1 MHNNKTIKNL
11 PASERPYEKFLSLGA
26 SGLSDADL
34 LAIIIKTGTRDKTV
48 IDIAQD
54 ILSGRHGN
62 LLNLYEM
69 SYEELLSIP
78 GIGQIKAI
86 QLKAIAELSLRIAKT
101 KTGGKCHLPK
111 RTASESRGSD
121 HGFLEG
127 GMVDYYM
134 EQMRHLTNEVV
145 ICAYFD
151 VKSRFLGDKFISK
164 GSLSS
169 SVVDI
174 GSIIRTALD
183 KNASKLVLL
192 HNHPSGDCTPSRND
206 IAVTDRLI
214 EGSGIF
220 SIELCDH
227 IIIGDNEYYS
237 FYENKLI

>member
-1 MHNNKTIKNL
+1 MQTNKTIKEL

-34 LAIIIKTGTRDKTV
+34 LAIIIKTGTKDKSAV
-48 IDIAQD
+48 DIAQE
-54 ILSGRHGN
+54 ILSARHGN

-69 SYEELLSIP
+69 SYDELIQVS

-86 QLKAIAELSLRIAKT
+86 QLKAVAELSMRISKAKRARSIRMNT
-101 KTGGKCHLPK
+101 PVTI
-111 RTASESRGSD
+111 A
-121 HGFLEG
+121 
-127 GMVDYYM
+127 DYYM
-134 EQMRHLTNEVV
+134 EQMRHLQQEVV

-174 GSIIRTALD
+174 SSVMRTALE
-183 KNASKLVLL
+183 KNASKIVLL
-192 HNHPSGDCTPSRND
+192 HNHPSGDCTPSKDD
-206 IAVTDRLI
+206 IAVTDRLA
-214 EGSGIF
+214 EGSRIF

-237 FYENKLI
+237 FYENKII

>member
-1 MHNNKTIKNL
+1 MQTNKTIKEL

-34 LAIIIKTGTRDKTV
+34 LAIIIKTGTKDKSAV
-48 IDIAQD
+48 DIAQE

-69 SYEELLSIP
+69 SYDELIQVS

-86 QLKAIAELSLRIAKT
+86 QLKAVAELSMRISKAKRARSIRMNT
-101 KTGGKCHLPK
+101 PVTI
-111 RTASESRGSD
+111 A
-121 HGFLEG
+121 
-127 GMVDYYM
+127 DYYM
-134 EQMRHLTNEVV
+134 EQMRHLQQEVV

-174 GSIIRTALD
+174 SSVMRTALE
-183 KNASKLVLL
+183 KNASKIVLL
-192 HNHPSGDCTPSRND
+192 HNHPSGDCTPSKDD
-206 IAVTDRLI
+206 IAVTDRLA
-214 EGSGIF
+214 EGSRIF

-227 IIIGDNEYYS
+227 IVIGDNEYYS
-237 FYENKLI
+237 FYENKII

>member
-1 MHNNKTIKNL
+1 MQKNKTIKEL
-11 PASERPYEKFLSLGA
+11 PASERPYEKFLSVGA

-34 LAIIIKTGTRDKTV
+34 LAIIIKTGTKDKSAV
-48 IDIAQD
+48 DIAQE
-54 ILSGRHGN
+54 ILSGRNGN

-69 SYEELLSIP
+69 SYDELIQVS

-86 QLKAIAELSLRIAKT
+86 QLKAVAELSMRISKAKRARSIRMNT
-101 KTGGKCHLPK
+101 PVTI
-111 RTASESRGSD
+111 A
-121 HGFLEG
+121 
-127 GMVDYYM
+127 DYYM
-134 EQMRHLTNEVV
+134 EQMRHLQQEVV

-174 GSIIRTALD
+174 SSVMRTALE
-183 KNASKLVLL
+183 KNASKIVLL
-192 HNHPSGDCTPSRND
+192 HNHPSGDCTPSKDD
-206 IAVTDRLI
+206 ITVTDRLA
-214 EGSGIF
+214 EGSRIF

-237 FYENKLI
+237 FYENKII

>member
-1 MHNNKTIKNL
+1 MQTNKTIKEL

-34 LAIIIKTGTRDKTV
+34 LAIIIKTGTKDKSAV
-48 IDIAQD
+48 DIAHE

-69 SYEELLSIP
+69 SYDELIQVS

-86 QLKAIAELSLRIAKT
+86 QLKAVAELSMRISKAKRARSIRMNT
-101 KTGGKCHLPK
+101 PVTI
-111 RTASESRGSD
+111 A
-121 HGFLEG
+121 
-127 GMVDYYM
+127 DYYM
-134 EQMRHLTNEVV
+134 EQMRHLQQEVV

-174 GSIIRTALD
+174 SSVMRTALE
-183 KNASKLVLL
+183 KNASKIVLL
-192 HNHPSGDCTPSRND
+192 HNHPSGDCTPSKDD
-206 IAVTDRLI
+206 IAVTDRLA
-214 EGSGIF
+214 EGSRIF

-237 FYENKLI
+237 FYENKII

>member
-1 MHNNKTIKNL
+1 MQTNKTIKEL

-34 LAIIIKTGTRDKTV
+34 LAIIIKTGTKDKSAV
-48 IDIAQD
+48 DIAQE

-69 SYEELLSIP
+69 SYDELIQVS

-86 QLKAIAELSLRIAKT
+86 QLKAVAELSMRISKAKRARSIRMNT
-101 KTGGKCHLPK
+101 PVTI
-111 RTASESRGSD
+111 A
-121 HGFLEG
+121 
-127 GMVDYYM
+127 DYYM
-134 EQMRHLTNEVV
+134 EQMRHLQQEVV

-174 GSIIRTALD
+174 SSVMRTALE
-183 KNASKLVLL
+183 KNASKIVLL
-192 HNHPSGDCTPSRND
+192 HNHPSGDCTPSKDD
-206 IAVTDRLI
+206 IAVTDRLA
-214 EGSGIF
+214 EGSRMF

-227 IIIGDNEYYS
+227 ITIGDNEYYS
-237 FYENKLI
+237 FYENKII

>member
-1 MHNNKTIKNL
+1 MSIAWEKRKGLMHNNKTIKNL

-48 IDIAQD
+48 IDIAHD

-86 QLKAIAELSLRIAKT
+86 QLKAIAELSLRIVKT
-101 KTGGKCHLPK
+101 KKVQSIRMNNPQTI
-111 RTASESRGSD
+111 A
-121 HGFLEG
+121 
-127 GMVDYYM
+127 DYYM

-192 HNHPSGDCTPSRND
+192 HNHPSGDPSPSRED
-206 IAVTDRLI
+206 MLTTKRIQDAGALI
-214 EGSGIF
+214 G
-220 SIELCDH
+220 IELLDH
-227 IIIGDNEYYS
+227 IIIGNNCYIS
-237 FYENKLI
+237 FREEGML

>member
-1 MHNNKTIKNL
+1 MQTNKTIKEL

-34 LAIIIKTGTRDKTV
+34 LAIIIKAGTKDKSAV
-48 IDIAQD
+48 DIAQE

-69 SYEELLSIP
+69 SYDELIQVS

-86 QLKAIAELSLRIAKT
+86 QLKAVAELSMRISKAKRARSIRMNT
-101 KTGGKCHLPK
+101 PVTI
-111 RTASESRGSD
+111 A
-121 HGFLEG
+121 
-127 GMVDYYM
+127 DYYM
-134 EQMRHLTNEVV
+134 EQMRHLQQEVV

-174 GSIIRTALD
+174 SSVMRTALE
-183 KNASKLVLL
+183 KNASKIVLL
-192 HNHPSGDCTPSRND
+192 HNHPSGDCTPSKDD
-206 IAVTDRLI
+206 IAVTDRLAD
-214 EGSGIF
+214 GSRIF

-237 FYENKLI
+237 FYENKII

>member
-1 MHNNKTIKNL
+1 MQTSKTIKEL

-34 LAIIIKTGTRDKTV
+34 LAIIIKTGTKDKSAV
-48 IDIAQD
+48 DIAQE

-69 SYEELLSIP
+69 SYDELIQVS

-86 QLKAIAELSLRIAKT
+86 QLKAVAELSMRISKAKRARSIRMNT
-101 KTGGKCHLPK
+101 PVTI
-111 RTASESRGSD
+111 A
-121 HGFLEG
+121 
-127 GMVDYYM
+127 DYYM
-134 EQMRHLTNEVV
+134 EQMRHLQQEVV

-174 GSIIRTALD
+174 SSVMRTALE
-183 KNASKLVLL
+183 KNASKIVLL
-192 HNHPSGDCTPSRND
+192 HNHPSGDCTPSKDD
-206 IAVTDRLI
+206 IAVTDRLA
-214 EGSGIF
+214 EGSRIF

-237 FYENKLI
+237 FYENKII

>member
-101 KTGGKCHLPK
+101 KKVQSIRMNNPQTI
-111 RTASESRGSD
+111 A
-121 HGFLEG
+121 
-127 GMVDYYM
+127 DYYM

-169 SVVDI
+169 SVVDV

-192 HNHPSGDCTPSRND
+192 HNHPSGDPSPSRED
-206 IAVTDRLI
+206 MLTTKRILDAGALI
-214 EGSGIF
+214 GT
-220 SIELCDH
+220 ELLDH
-227 IIIGDNEYYS
+227 IIIGNNCYIS
-237 FYENKLI
+237 FREEGML

>member
-1 MHNNKTIKNL
+1 MQTNKTIKEL

-34 LAIIIKTGTRDKTV
+34 LAIIIKTGTKDKSAV
-48 IDIAQD
+48 DIAQE
-54 ILSGRHGN
+54 ILFGRHGN

-69 SYEELLSIP
+69 SYDELIQVS

-86 QLKAIAELSLRIAKT
+86 QLKAVAELSMRISKAKRARSIRMNT
-101 KTGGKCHLPK
+101 PVTI
-111 RTASESRGSD
+111 A
-121 HGFLEG
+121 
-127 GMVDYYM
+127 DYYM
-134 EQMRHLTNEVV
+134 EQMRHLQQEVV

-174 GSIIRTALD
+174 SSVMRTALE
-183 KNASKLVLL
+183 KNASKIVLL
-192 HNHPSGDCTPSRND
+192 HNHPSGDCTPSKDD
-206 IAVTDRLI
+206 IAVTDRLA
-214 EGSGIF
+214 EGSRIF

-237 FYENKLI
+237 FYENKII

>member
-1 MHNNKTIKNL
+1 MQKNKTIKEL

-34 LAIIIKTGTRDKTV
+34 LAIIIKTGTKDKSAV
-48 IDIAQD
+48 DIAQEM
-54 ILSGRHGN
+54 LSGRHGN

-69 SYEELLSIP
+69 SYDELIQVS

-86 QLKAIAELSLRIAKT
+86 QLKAVAELSMRISKAKRARSIRMNT
-101 KTGGKCHLPK
+101 PVTI
-111 RTASESRGSD
+111 A
-121 HGFLEG
+121 
-127 GMVDYYM
+127 DYYM
-134 EQMRHLTNEVV
+134 EQMRHLQQEVV

-174 GSIIRTALD
+174 SSVMRTALE
-183 KNASKLVLL
+183 KNASKIVLL
-192 HNHPSGDCTPSRND
+192 HNHPSGDCTPSKDD
-206 IAVTDRLI
+206 IAVTDRLA

>member
-1 MHNNKTIKNL
+1 MQKNKTIKEL
-11 PASERPYEKFLSLGA
+11 PASERPYEKFLSVGA

-34 LAIIIKTGTRDKTV
+34 LAIIIKTGTKDKSAV
-48 IDIAQD
+48 DIAQE

-69 SYEELLSIP
+69 SYDELIQVS

-86 QLKAIAELSLRIAKT
+86 QLKAVAELSMRISKAKRARSIRMNT
-101 KTGGKCHLPK
+101 PVTI
-111 RTASESRGSD
+111 A
-121 HGFLEG
+121 
-127 GMVDYYM
+127 DYYM
-134 EQMRHLTNEVV
+134 EQMRHLQQEVV

-174 GSIIRTALD
+174 SSVMRTALE
-183 KNASKLVLL
+183 KNASKIVLL
-192 HNHPSGDCTPSRND
+192 HNHPSGDCTPSKD
-206 IAVTDRLI
+206 DVAVTDRLA
-214 EGSGIF
+214 EGSRIF

-237 FYENKLI
+237 FYENKII

>member
-1 MHNNKTIKNL
+1 MQTNKTIKEL
-11 PASERPYEKFLSLGA
+11 PASERPYEKFLSVGA

-34 LAIIIKTGTRDKTV
+34 LAIIIKTGTKDKSAV
-48 IDIAQD
+48 DIAQE
-54 ILSGRHGN
+54 ILSGRNGN

-69 SYEELLSIP
+69 SYDELIQVS

-86 QLKAIAELSLRIAKT
+86 QLKAVAELSMRISKAKRARSIRMNT
-101 KTGGKCHLPK
+101 PVTI
-111 RTASESRGSD
+111 A
-121 HGFLEG
+121 
-127 GMVDYYM
+127 DYYM
-134 EQMRHLTNEVV
+134 EQMRHLQQEVV

-174 GSIIRTALD
+174 SSVMRTALE
-183 KNASKLVLL
+183 KNASKIVLL
-192 HNHPSGDCTPSRND
+192 HNHPSGDCTPSKDD
-206 IAVTDRLI
+206 IAVTDRLA
-214 EGSGIF
+214 EGSRIF

-237 FYENKLI
+237 FYENKII

>member
-1 MHNNKTIKNL
+1 MQTNKTIKEL

-34 LAIIIKTGTRDKTV
+34 LSIIIKTGTKDKSAV
-48 IDIAQD
+48 DIAQE

-69 SYEELLSIP
+69 SYDELIQVS

-86 QLKAIAELSLRIAKT
+86 QLKAVAELSMRISKAKRARSIRMNT
-101 KTGGKCHLPK
+101 PVTI
-111 RTASESRGSD
+111 A
-121 HGFLEG
+121 
-127 GMVDYYM
+127 DYYM
-134 EQMRHLTNEVV
+134 EQMRHLQQEVV

-174 GSIIRTALD
+174 SSVMRTALE
-183 KNASKLVLL
+183 KNASKIVLL
-192 HNHPSGDCTPSRND
+192 HNHPSGDCTPSKDD
-206 IAVTDRLI
+206 IAVTDRLA
-214 EGSGIF
+214 EGSRIF

-237 FYENKLI
+237 FYENKII

>member
-1 MHNNKTIKNL
+1 MQTNKTIKEL

-34 LAIIIKTGTRDKTV
+34 LAIIIKTGTKDKSAV
-48 IDIAQD
+48 DIAQEM
-54 ILSGRHGN
+54 LSGRHGN

-69 SYEELLSIP
+69 SYDELIQVS

-86 QLKAIAELSLRIAKT
+86 QLKAVAELSMRISKAKRARSIRMNT
-101 KTGGKCHLPK
+101 PVTI
-111 RTASESRGSD
+111 A
-121 HGFLEG
+121 
-127 GMVDYYM
+127 DYYM
-134 EQMRHLTNEVV
+134 EQMRHLQQEVV

-174 GSIIRTALD
+174 SSVMRTALE
-183 KNASKLVLL
+183 KNASKIVLL
-192 HNHPSGDCTPSRND
+192 HNHPSGDCTPSKDD
-206 IAVTDRLI
+206 IAVTDRLA
-214 EGSGIF
+214 EGSRIF

>member
-1 MHNNKTIKNL
+1 MQKNKTIKEL

-34 LAIIIKTGTRDKTV
+34 LAIIIKTGTKDKSAV
-48 IDIAQD
+48 DIAQEM
-54 ILSGRHGN
+54 LSGRHGN

-69 SYEELLSIP
+69 SYDELIQVS

-86 QLKAIAELSLRIAKT
+86 QLKAVAELSMRISKAKRAHSIRMNT
-101 KTGGKCHLPK
+101 PVTI
-111 RTASESRGSD
+111 A
-121 HGFLEG
+121 
-127 GMVDYYM
+127 DYYM
-134 EQMRHLTNEVV
+134 EQMRHLQQEVV

-174 GSIIRTALD
+174 SSVMRTALE
-183 KNASKLVLL
+183 KNASKIVLL
-192 HNHPSGDCTPSRND
+192 HNHPSGDCTPSKDD
-206 IAVTDRLI
+206 IAVTDRLA
-214 EGSGIF
+214 EGSRIF

-237 FYENKLI
+237 FYENKII

>member
-101 KTGGKCHLPK
+101 KKVQSIRMNNPQTI
-111 RTASESRGSD
+111 A
-121 HGFLEG
+121 
-127 GMVDYYM
+127 DYYM
-134 EQMRHLTNEVV
+134 
-145 ICAYFD
+145 AYFD

>member
-1 MHNNKTIKNL
+1 MQKNKTIKEL

-34 LAIIIKTGTRDKTV
+34 LAIIIKTGTKDKSAV
-48 IDIAQD
+48 DIAQEM
-54 ILSGRHGN
+54 LSGRHGN

-69 SYEELLSIP
+69 SYDELIQVS

-86 QLKAIAELSLRIAKT
+86 QLKAVAELSMRISKAKRARSIRMNT
-101 KTGGKCHLPK
+101 PVTI
-111 RTASESRGSD
+111 A
-121 HGFLEG
+121 
-127 GMVDYYM
+127 DYYM
-134 EQMRHLTNEVV
+134 EQMRHLQQEVV

>member
-101 KTGGKCHLPK
+101 KKVQSIRMNNPQTI
-111 RTASESRGSD
+111 A
-121 HGFLEG
+121 
-127 GMVDYYM
+127 DYYM
-134 EQMRHLTNEVV
+134 EQMR
-145 ICAYFD
+145 
-151 VKSRFLGDKFISK
+151 
-164 GSLSS
+164 
-169 SVVDI
+169 
-174 GSIIRTALD
+174 
-183 KNASKLVLL
+183 
-192 HNHPSGDCTPSRND
+192 PSGDCTPSRND

>member
-1 MHNNKTIKNL
+1 MQKNKTIKEL

-34 LAIIIKTGTRDKTV
+34 LAIIIKTGTKDKSSV
-48 IDIAQD
+48 DIAQEM
-54 ILSGRHGN
+54 LSGRHGN

-69 SYEELLSIP
+69 SYDELIQVS

-86 QLKAIAELSLRIAKT
+86 QLKAVAELSMRISKAKRARSIRMNT
-101 KTGGKCHLPK
+101 PVTI
-111 RTASESRGSD
+111 A
-121 HGFLEG
+121 
-127 GMVDYYM
+127 DYYM
-134 EQMRHLTNEVV
+134 EQMRHLQQEVV

-174 GSIIRTALD
+174 SSVMRTALE
-183 KNASKLVLL
+183 KNASKIVLL
-192 HNHPSGDCTPSRND
+192 HNHPSGDCTPSKDD
-206 IAVTDRLI
+206 IAVTDRLA
-214 EGSGIF
+214 EGSRIF

-237 FYENKLI
+237 FYENKII

>member
-1 MHNNKTIKNL
+1 MKKNKTIKEL

-34 LAIIIKTGTRDKTV
+34 LAIIIKTGTKDKSAV
-48 IDIAQD
+48 DIAQEM
-54 ILSGRHGN
+54 LSGRHGN

-69 SYEELLSIP
+69 SYDELIQVS

-86 QLKAIAELSLRIAKT
+86 QLKAVAELSMRISKAKRARSIRMNT
-101 KTGGKCHLPK
+101 PVTI
-111 RTASESRGSD
+111 A
-121 HGFLEG
+121 
-127 GMVDYYM
+127 DYYM
-134 EQMRHLTNEVV
+134 EQMRHLQQEVV

-174 GSIIRTALD
+174 SSVMRTALE
-183 KNASKLVLL
+183 KNASKIVLL
-192 HNHPSGDCTPSRND
+192 HNHPSGDCTPSKDD
-206 IAVTDRLI
+206 IAVTDRLA
-214 EGSGIF
+214 EGSRIF

-237 FYENKLI
+237 FYENKII

>member
-34 LAIIIKTGTRDKTV
+34 LA
-48 IDIAQD
+48 
-54 ILSGRHGN
+54 
-62 LLNLYEM
+62 
-69 SYEELLSIP
+69 
-78 GIGQIKAI
+78 
-86 QLKAIAELSLRIAKT
+86 
-101 KTGGKCHLPK
+101 
-111 RTASESRGSD
+111 
-121 HGFLEG
+121 
-127 GMVDYYM
+127 
-134 EQMRHLTNEVV
+134 
-145 ICAYFD
+145 
-151 VKSRFLGDKFISK
+151 
-164 GSLSS
+164 
-169 SVVDI
+169 
-174 GSIIRTALD
+174 IIRTALD

>member
-1 MHNNKTIKNL
+1 MQKNKTIKEL

-34 LAIIIKTGTRDKTV
+34 LAIIIKTGTKDKSAV
-48 IDIAQD
+48 DIAQEM
-54 ILSGRHGN
+54 LSGRHGN

-69 SYEELLSIP
+69 SYDELIQVS

-86 QLKAIAELSLRIAKT
+86 QLKAVAELSMRISKAKRARSIRMNT
-101 KTGGKCHLPK
+101 PVTI
-111 RTASESRGSD
+111 A
-121 HGFLEG
+121 
-127 GMVDYYM
+127 DYYM
-134 EQMRHLTNEVV
+134 EQMRHLQQEVV

-174 GSIIRTALD
+174 SSVMRTALE
-183 KNASKLVLL
+183 KNASKIVLL

>member
-69 SYEELLSIP
+69 SYEELLNIP

-101 KTGGKCHLPK
+101 KKVQSIRMNNPQTI
-111 RTASESRGSD
+111 A
-121 HGFLEG
+121 
-127 GMVDYYM
+127 DYYM

-192 HNHPSGDCTPSRND
+192 HNHPSGNATPSKED
-206 IAVTDRLI
+206 FEVTKRI
-214 EGSGIF
+214 KICAEMFGIK
-220 SIELCDH
+220 LLDH
-227 IIIGDNEYYS
+227 IVIGDGEYRS
-237 FYENKLI
+237 AFIQ

>member
-48 IDIAQD
+48 I
-54 ILSGRHGN
+54 
-62 LLNLYEM
+62 
-69 SYEELLSIP
+69 
-78 GIGQIKAI
+78 KAI

-101 KTGGKCHLPK
+101 KKVQSIRMNNPQTI
-111 RTASESRGSD
+111 A
-121 HGFLEG
+121 
-127 GMVDYYM
+127 DYYM

-169 SVVDI
+169 SVVDV

>member
-1 MHNNKTIKNL
+1 MQKNKTIKEL

-34 LAIIIKTGTRDKTV
+34 LAIIIKTGTKDKSAV
-48 IDIAQD
+48 DIAQEM
-54 ILSGRHGN
+54 LSGRHGN

-69 SYEELLSIP
+69 SYDELIQVS

-86 QLKAIAELSLRIAKT
+86 QLKAVAELSMRISKAKRARSIRMNT
-101 KTGGKCHLPK
+101 PVTI
-111 RTASESRGSD
+111 A
-121 HGFLEG
+121 
-127 GMVDYYM
+127 DYYT
-134 EQMRHLTNEVV
+134 EQMRHLQQEVV

-174 GSIIRTALD
+174 SSVMRTALE
-183 KNASKLVLL
+183 KNASKIVLL
-192 HNHPSGDCTPSRND
+192 HNHPSGDCTPSKDD
-206 IAVTDRLI
+206 IAVTDRLA
-214 EGSGIF
+214 EGSRIF

-237 FYENKLI
+237 FYENKII

>member
-1 MHNNKTIKNL
+1 MQTNKTIKEL
-11 PASERPYEKFLSLGA
+11 PASERPYEKFLSLG
-26 SGLSDADL
+26 SSVLSDADL
-34 LAIIIKTGTRDKTV
+34 LAIIIKTGTKDKSAV
-48 IDIAQD
+48 DIAQE

-69 SYEELLSIP
+69 SYDELIQVS

-86 QLKAIAELSLRIAKT
+86 QLKAVAELSMRISKAKRARSIRMNT
-101 KTGGKCHLPK
+101 PVTI
-111 RTASESRGSD
+111 A
-121 HGFLEG
+121 
-127 GMVDYYM
+127 DYYM
-134 EQMRHLTNEVV
+134 EQMRHLQQEVV

-174 GSIIRTALD
+174 SSVMRTALE
-183 KNASKLVLL
+183 KNASKIVLL
-192 HNHPSGDCTPSRND
+192 HNHPSGDCTPSKDD
-206 IAVTDRLI
+206 IAVTDRLA
-214 EGSGIF
+214 EGSRIF

-237 FYENKLI
+237 FYENKII

>member
-1 MHNNKTIKNL
+1 MQKNKTIKEL

-34 LAIIIKTGTRDKTV
+34 LAIIIKTGTKDKSAV
-48 IDIAQD
+48 DIAQEM
-54 ILSGRHGN
+54 LSGRHGN

-69 SYEELLSIP
+69 SYDELIQVS

-86 QLKAIAELSLRIAKT
+86 QLKAVAELSMRISKAKRARSIRMNT
-101 KTGGKCHLPK
+101 PVTI
-111 RTASESRGSD
+111 A
-121 HGFLEG
+121 
-127 GMVDYYM
+127 DYYM
-134 EQMRHLTNEVV
+134 EQMRHLQQEVV

-174 GSIIRTALD
+174 SSVMRTALE
-183 KNASKLVLL
+183 KNASKIVLL
-192 HNHPSGDCTPSRND
+192 HNHPSGDCTPSKDD
-206 IAVTDRLI
+206 IAVTDRLA
-214 EGSGIF
+214 EGSRIF

-237 FYENKLI
+237 FYENKII

>member
-1 MHNNKTIKNL
+1 MQTNKTIKEL

-34 LAIIIKTGTRDKTV
+34 LAIIIKTGTKDKSAV
-48 IDIAQD
+48 DIAQE

-69 SYEELLSIP
+69 SYDELIQVS

-86 QLKAIAELSLRIAKT
+86 QLKVVAELSMRISKAKRARSIRMNT
-101 KTGGKCHLPK
+101 PVTI
-111 RTASESRGSD
+111 A
-121 HGFLEG
+121 
-127 GMVDYYM
+127 DYYM
-134 EQMRHLTNEVV
+134 EQMRHLQQEVV

-174 GSIIRTALD
+174 SSVMRTALE
-183 KNASKLVLL
+183 KNASKIVLL
-192 HNHPSGDCTPSRND
+192 HNHPSGDCTPSKDD
-206 IAVTDRLI
+206 IAVTDRLA
-214 EGSGIF
+214 EGSRIF

-237 FYENKLI
+237 FYENKII

>member
-1 MHNNKTIKNL
+1 MQTNKRIKEL

-34 LAIIIKTGTRDKTV
+34 LAIIIKTGTKDKSAV
-48 IDIAQD
+48 DIAQE

-69 SYEELLSIP
+69 SYDELIQVS

-86 QLKAIAELSLRIAKT
+86 QLKAVAELSMRISKAKRARSIRMNT
-101 KTGGKCHLPK
+101 PVTI
-111 RTASESRGSD
+111 A
-121 HGFLEG
+121 
-127 GMVDYYM
+127 DYYM
-134 EQMRHLTNEVV
+134 EQMRHLQQEVV

-174 GSIIRTALD
+174 SSVMRTALE
-183 KNASKLVLL
+183 KNASKIVLL
-192 HNHPSGDCTPSRND
+192 HNHPSGDCTPSKDD
-206 IAVTDRLI
+206 IAVTDRLA
-214 EGSGIF
+214 EGSRIF

-237 FYENKLI
+237 FYENKII

>member
-1 MHNNKTIKNL
+1 MQTNKTIKEL

-34 LAIIIKTGTRDKTV
+34 LAIIIKTGTKDKSAV
-48 IDIAQD
+48 DIAQE

-69 SYEELLSIP
+69 SYDELIQVS

-86 QLKAIAELSLRIAKT
+86 QLKAVAELSMRISKAKRARSIRMNT
-101 KTGGKCHLPK
+101 PVTI
-111 RTASESRGSD
+111 A
-121 HGFLEG
+121 
-127 GMVDYYM
+127 DYYM
-134 EQMRHLTNEVV
+134 EQMRHLQQEVV

-174 GSIIRTALD
+174 SSVMRTALE
-183 KNASKLVLL
+183 KNASKIVLL
-192 HNHPSGDCTPSRND
+192 HNHPSGDCTPSKDD
-206 IAVTDRLI
+206 IAVTDRLAG
-214 EGSGIF
+214 GSRIF

-237 FYENKLI
+237 FYENKII

>member
-1 MHNNKTIKNL
+1 MQKNKSIIEL

-34 LAIIIKTGTRDKTV
+34 LAIIIKTGTKDKSAV
-48 IDIAQD
+48 DIAQEM
-54 ILSGRHGN
+54 LSGRHGN

-69 SYEELLSIP
+69 SYDELIQVS

-86 QLKAIAELSLRIAKT
+86 QLKAVAELSMRISKE
-101 KTGGKCHLPK
+101 K
-111 RTASESRGSD
+111 RARSIRMNTPVTIA
-121 HGFLEG
+121 
-127 GMVDYYM
+127 DYYM
-134 EQMRHLTNEVV
+134 EQMRHLQQEVV

-174 GSIIRTALD
+174 SSVMRTALE
-183 KNASKLVLL
+183 KNASKIVLL
-192 HNHPSGDCTPSRND
+192 HNHPSGDCTPSKDD
-206 IAVTDRLI
+206 IAVTDRLA
-214 EGSGIF
+214 EGSRIF

-237 FYENKLI
+237 FYENKII

>member
-1 MHNNKTIKNL
+1 MQKNKTIKEL

-34 LAIIIKTGTRDKTV
+34 LAIIIKTGTKDKSAV
-48 IDIAQD
+48 DIAQEM
-54 ILSGRHGN
+54 LSGRHGN

-69 SYEELLSIP
+69 SYDELIQVS

-86 QLKAIAELSLRIAKT
+86 QLKAVAELSIRISKA
-101 KTGGKCHLPK
+101 K
-111 RTASESRGSD
+111 RTRSIRMNTPVTIA
-121 HGFLEG
+121 
-127 GMVDYYM
+127 DYYM
-134 EQMRHLTNEVV
+134 EQMRHLQQEVV

-174 GSIIRTALD
+174 SSVMRTALE
-183 KNASKLVLL
+183 KNASKIVLL
-192 HNHPSGDCTPSRND
+192 HNHPSGDCTPSKDD
-206 IAVTDRLI
+206 IAVTDRLA
-214 EGSGIF
+214 EGSRIF

-237 FYENKLI
+237 FYENKII